1 MSFVMENSLFETSY
15 FQLAI
20 LLARFAEKKSRFRDK
35 LFLLDLLPKCFLKDY
50 DQEIVKVLVISHIS
64 CAENNHGCSIPFYT
78 FILSLINCRSTII
91 MIDNSNATYYDIVA
105 GKY

>member
-1 MSFVMENSLFETSY
+1 MENSPFETSY

-20 LLARFAEKKSRFRDK
+20 LLARFAEKAESRFRDK

-50 DQEIVKVLVISHIS
+50 DQKIMKVSIISHIS

-78 FILSLINCRSTII
+78 FILSLINYRSTII
-91 MIDNSNATYYDIVA
+91 MIDNSNATYYYIVA